1 MAVTSA
7 CAGAAA
13 AAEPW
18 AAGLTPGGAGPSW
31 GMATERKPAGRPA
44 IELAPAAERGER
56 WWPVALAIIVV
67 AFLHVILPA
76 RYRVQPA
83 WVVPAVLLALLAAL
97 IAADP
102 GRIDRQNRW
111 LRAVTGTVIAFITLA
126 NLFAAVRLV
135 VDILTDNDLYKNNP
149 GALLAV
155 GGVIWVTNVVAFALW
170 YWDLDRGGAAA
181 RATHPGRDPAFVFP
195 EMQHSEYVAA
205 GWVPRFVDY
214 LSLGF
219 WTAMAFS
226 PTDISAIKP
235 WAKLLM
241 MLEAAGSLALA
252 ALVIARAINIL

>member
-1 MAVTSA
+1 
-7 CAGAAA
+7 
-13 AAEPW
+13 
-18 AAGLTPGGAGPSW
+18 
-31 GMATERKPAGRPA
+31 MATEPKPASRPA
-44 IELAPAAERGER
+44 IELAAPAERGER

-67 AFLHVILPA
+67 TFLHVILPA
-76 RYRVQPA
+76 RYRVQPV
-83 WVVPAVLLALLAAL
+83 WVVPVVLLALLAVL
-97 IAADP
+97 IAGDP
-102 GRIDRQNRW
+102 GRIDRQKRW
-111 LRAVTGTVIAFITLA
+111 LRVVTSLVIAFITLA
-126 NLFAAVRLV
+126 NLSAAVRLV
-135 VDILTDNDLYKNNP
+135 VDILTNNSLYRNNP
-149 GALLAV
+149 GGLLAV
-155 GGVIWVTNVVAFALW
+155 GGVIWVTNVIAFALW
-170 YWDLDRGGAAA
+170 YWNLDRGGAAA
-181 RATHPGRDPAFVFP
+181 RAHHPGRDPAFVFP

>member
-1 MAVTSA
+1 
-7 CAGAAA
+7 
-13 AAEPW
+13 
-18 AAGLTPGGAGPSW
+18 
-31 GMATERKPAGRPA
+31 MATEPQPASRPA
-44 IELAPAAERGER
+44 IELVPAAQRGEH
-56 WWPVALAIIVV
+56 WWPVALAIVVV
-67 AFLHVILPA
+67 AGLHVILPG

-83 WVVPAVLLALLAAL
+83 WVIPAVLLTMLAVL

-135 VDILTDNDLYKNNP
+135 VDILTNNDLYRNNP

-181 RATHPGRDPAFVFP
+181 RAHPPGRDPAFVFP

>member
-1 MAVTSA
+1 
-7 CAGAAA
+7 
-13 AAEPW
+13 
-18 AAGLTPGGAGPSW
+18 
-31 GMATERKPAGRPA
+31 MATEPKPAGPPA
-44 IELAPAAERGER
+44 IGLAPAPERGER

-76 RYRVQPA
+76 RYRVQPV
-83 WVVPAVLLALLAAL
+83 WVVPAVLLALLAVL
-97 IAADP
+97 IVGDP
-102 GRIDRQNRW
+102 GRIDRQKTW
-111 LRAVTGTVIAFITLA
+111 LRIVTGLVIAFITLA

-135 VDILTDNDLYKNNP
+135 VDILTNDRLYRDNP

-155 GGVIWVTNVVAFALW
+155 GGVIWVTNVVAFSLW

-181 RATHPGRDPAFVFP
+181 RAHHPDRNPAFVFP
-195 EMQHSEYVAA
+195 EMQHAEYVAA

-226 PTDISAIKP
+226 PTDISAIRP